1 MSWTRLY
8 GWWTVV
14 CSALLFLLM
23 GVDKHQART
32 GGRRVSET
40 TLHGVEL
47 LGGWAGGLLGSAA
60 WAHKRRKP
68 SYFLVLWAIS
78 ALHVALWLRLLLL

>member
-1 MSWTRLY
+1 MSWTRLW
-8 GWWTVV
+8 GLWTIG
-14 CSALLFLLM
+14 SSTLLFLLM
-23 GVDKHQART
+23 GVDKHQARCD
-32 GGRRVSET
+32 GWRVPEI

-68 SYFLVLWAIS
+68 SYFLVQWAIS
-78 ALHVALWLRLLLL
+78 ALHVVLWLRLLFL